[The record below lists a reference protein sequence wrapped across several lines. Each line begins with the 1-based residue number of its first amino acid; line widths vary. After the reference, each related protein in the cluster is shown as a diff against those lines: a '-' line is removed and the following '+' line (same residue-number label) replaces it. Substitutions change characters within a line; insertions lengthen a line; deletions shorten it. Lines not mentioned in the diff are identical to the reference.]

1 MSWIILLLAGCL
13 IPNDARAEQLEHGT
27 LIKEFPQGRPPQEN
41 AVHNAILAS
50 GDDHGRNHPNI
61 ERVEGSLV
69 AKDQPEKINPKE
81 KLETGSLVGKFE
93 QPPQRQEV
101 QRAIARSG
109 RGTPRMMGDVEKVS
123 GNVLDEDVQK
133 GTYVPN
139 PTKVLSELLYD
150 PKHLDELQAHSRH
163 GEHVL
168 DVVEGEV
175 VAGDPTTLDV
185 VDVNGDFADHLQ
197 KHIESR
203 VKHHLP
209 EHMSDDGEH
218 VPNHP
223 GRHFETGGK
232 SSSEETKPILQ
243 RRRESISGGGS
254 SSSEEG
260 GISSSEEGPMTGPRG
275 GDDDFRRPRGGD
287 DPFRN
292 PGGYKDDDDFRKP
305 RGGDDPFRNPNTRWN
320 CQSTG
325 DSCSTSIAGHCCS
338 GSCNCPG
345 DGSMACCCGC

>member
-185 VDVNGDFADHLQ
+185 LDVKGDFAEHLQ
-197 KHIESR
+197 QHIESR

-209 EHMSDDGEH
+209 EHMTNDGQH
-218 VPNHP
+218 VLNHRGPHLP
-223 GRHFETGGK
+223 GGEGGK

-260 GISSSEEGPMTGPRG
+260 GISSSEEGPGPRG
-275 GDDDFRRPRGGD
+275 GDDDFRNPGGRKDDDDFRRPRGGD

-292 PGGYKDDDDFRKP
+292 PGGYKNDDDFRKP
-305 RGGDDPFRNPNTRWN
+305 PPPPYWK
-320 CQSTG
+320 
-325 DSCSTSIAGHCCS
+325 
-338 GSCNCPG
+338 
-345 DGSMACCCGC
+345 